1 MNTPTLTVYREDP
14 RSAMAA
20 ALVAELCDELSRRY
34 GRPPSPFTTDEA
46 ADPRAGFVVARL
58 NGAPVGCGAL
68 RRIDEATVE
77 VKRMYVAPAARRHGI
92 ARRILSELERL
103 AAAHGYS
110 RVILETGTRQPEA
123 LALYEAA
130 GYQRT
135 ANYGRYVGNPEAVCF
150 EKRLVGSSLPEVE
163 C

>member
-1 MNTPTLTVYREDP
+1 
-14 RSAMAA
+14 
-20 ALVAELCDELSRRY
+20 
-34 GRPPSPFTTDEA
+34 
-46 ADPRAGFVVARL
+46 
-58 NGAPVGCGAL
+58 
-68 RRIDEATVE
+68 
-77 VKRMYVAPAARRHGI
+77 MYVAPAARRHGI